1 MRSADLISMEKY
13 ATTAAIKS
21 LIVREGEE
29 EIERMRRKKRITI
42 IALRCGSGLILG
54 GTIVRILSY
63 RVGNASISDIC
74 R

>member
-42 IALRCGSGLILG
+42 IALRCGSVLILG